1 MRNYKNYEVWTES
14 HDLVLFLYSHI
25 APNLPSN
32 EIYGLTNQIKR
43 AAYSIPFNI
52 AEGCG
57 RNSDKDFTH
66 FLDISMGSAH
76 ELEYGISLIND
87 LHFINQEQF
96 QILNK
101 RINVIKA
108 MLINL
113 IKSIRERRSKSSLP
127 P

>member
-1 MRNYKNYEVWTES
+1 MRNYKKYEVWKES
-14 HDLVLFLYSHI
+14 HELVLFLYTEI
-25 APNLPSN
+25 ATNLPGN
-32 EIYGLTNQIKR
+32 EKYGLTNQIKR

-57 RNSDKDFTH
+57 RYSDKDFSH
-66 FLDISMGSAH
+66 FLDISMGSVH
-76 ELEYGISLIND
+76 ELEYGILLVND
-87 LHFINQEQF
+87 LHFINSEQF
-96 QILNK
+96 QIVNK

-113 IKSIRERRSKSSLP
+113 IKSIREPRSKSSLP

>member
-14 HDLVLFLYSHI
+14 HGSMVLFLYHQISQS
-25 APNLPSN
+25 LPSS
-32 EIYGLTNQIKR
+32 EIYGLTNQMNR

-76 ELEYGISLIND
+76 ELEYFFLLIND

-96 QILNK
+96 SVLNK
-101 RINVIKA
+101 RINIIKA

-113 IKSIRERRSKSSLP
+113 IKSIRKKKHP
-127 P
+127 

>member
-14 HDLVLFLYSHI
+14 HELVLFLYSHI
-25 APNLPSN
+25 VPVLPGN
-32 EIYGLTNQIKR
+32 EIYGLTNQMKR

-66 FLDISMGSAH
+66 FLDISMGSVH
-76 ELEYGISLIND
+76 ELEYGILLISD

-101 RINVIKA
+101 RINIIKA

-113 IKSIRERRSKSSLP
+113 IKSIRETKSKSSLP
-127 P
+127 H

>member
-14 HDLVLFLYSHI
+14 HKLVLFLYLDVVPI
-25 APNLPSN
+25 LPGN
-32 EIYGLTNQIKR
+32 EIYGLTNQMKR

-66 FLDISMGSAH
+66 FLDMSMGSVH
-76 ELEYGISLIND
+76 ELEYGILLISD

-96 QILNK
+96 QNLNK
-101 RINVIKA
+101 RINIIKA

-113 IKSIRERRSKSSLP
+113 IKSIRETKQ
-127 P
+127 

>member
-14 HDLVLFLYSHI
+14 HSLVLFLYSDI
-25 APNLPSN
+25 FPNLPGN

-66 FLDISMGSAH
+66 FLDISMGSVH
-76 ELEYGISLIND
+76 ELEYGILLISN
-87 LHFINQEQF
+87 LSFINQEQF

-113 IKSIRERRSKSSLP
+113 IKSIREPGSKRSLHP
-127 P
+127 

>member
-14 HDLVLFLYSHI
+14 HDMVLFLYHQISQS
-25 APNLPSN
+25 LPSS
-32 EIYGLTNQIKR
+32 EIYGLTNQMKR

-66 FLDISMGSAH
+66 FLDIAMGSAH
-76 ELEYGISLIND
+76 ELEYCFLLIND

-96 QILNK
+96 NVLNK
-101 RINVIKA
+101 RINIIKA

-113 IKSIRERRSKSSLP
+113 IKSIRKKKHP
-127 P
+127 